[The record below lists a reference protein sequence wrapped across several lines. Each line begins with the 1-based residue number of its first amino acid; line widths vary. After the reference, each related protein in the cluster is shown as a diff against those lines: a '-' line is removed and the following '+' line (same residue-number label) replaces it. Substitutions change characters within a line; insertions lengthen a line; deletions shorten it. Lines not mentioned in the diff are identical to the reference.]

1 MSETSVRFAKK
12 RYELRQALSERMDD
26 CQMVTPDSGGA
37 TTIVDANLVDEDDYW
52 NHHSLIFYAGDNVG
66 KIRTVSDWEHDTN
79 TLTFATV
86 TTAVDTEDLAEI
98 HIKFTATRYNQVI
111 NDAID
116 MAADFF
122 LIPAVDET
130 LVLSVWK
137 KGSAGR
143 AMKREY
149 DIPAGF
155 DYIDKIIMETT
166 QTKQLIDCE
175 EVWSDVDAAVT
186 AALDDDDYQQGNN
199 SLQFTVADTISNG
212 DVIASKDLDAAVDL
226 SMYQKISFWMK
237 VTSAVAAADLELLLA
252 ADSAVAT
259 PIETIE
265 LPVIA
270 ANTWTFVRCTL
281 ATPELDTAIL
291 SIGFEYDANKK
302 ANVIKVDIIGAVL
315 EGQPF
320 FGEDGEFDHR
330 DWSIVKDTTPKIK
343 FRKDVSLTPG
353 KALRLEGQTHQ
364 AVLSEETDT
373 CAVPPEYILMQ
384 ACAMLHQ
391 SKGDATQQAP
401 AQMIADV
408 MKRKVRVLP
417 RPHAKAVKDT

>member
-1 MSETSVRFAKK
+1 VK
-12 RYELRQALSERMDD
+12 
-26 CQMVTPDSGGA
+26 
-37 TTIVDANLVDEDDYW
+37 
-52 NHHSLIFYAGDNVG
+52 
-66 KIRTVSDWEHDTN
+66 DTN

-137 KGSAGR
+137 KGEAGR
-143 AMKREY
+143 SMKREY

-155 DYIDKIIMETT
+155 DYIDKIVMETS
-166 QTKQLIDCE
+166 QTKELINCDT
-175 EVWSDVDAAVT
+175 VWSDLDTHVT
-186 AALDDDDYQQGNN
+186 AALDDEDYQQGNA
-199 SLQFTVADTISNG
+199 SVALTVAVDIDDG
-212 DVIASKDLDAAVDL
+212 DVIGSFDLDSAVDL
-226 SMYQKISFWMK
+226 SMYQKITFWIK
-237 VTSAVAAADLELLLA
+237 ASLAVVAGDLCLLL
-252 ADSAVAT
+252 DDTSGCGSA
-259 PIETIE
+259 IETIE
-265 LPVIA
+265 LPALVA
-270 ANTWTFVRCTL
+270 DTWTLVRCTL
-281 ATPELDTAIL
+281 ANPTLDTAIL
-291 SIGFEYDANKK
+291 SIGLEYNANNK
-302 ANVIKVDIIGAVL
+302 ANVFKVDDIRAQL
-315 EGQPF
+315 EGQPAF
-320 FGEDGEFDHR
+320 NEQGEFDHR
-330 DWSIVKDTTPKIK
+330 DWYIVHDTSPKIK

-353 KALRLEGQTHQ
+353 KALRLIGQTHQ

-373 CAVPPEYILMQ
+373 CAVPPEYIVMQ

-401 AQMIADV
+401 AQMLADV
-408 MKRKVRVLP
+408 QKKKVRVMP

>member
-1 MSETSVRFAKK
+1 
-12 RYELRQALSERMDD
+12 MDD
-26 CQMVTPDSGGA
+26 VVFVSPDSGDA

-66 KIRTVSDWEHDTN
+66 KIRTISDWVKDTN

-130 LVLSVWK
+130 LVLSAWK
-137 KGSAGR
+137 KGENSR

-155 DYIDKIIMETT
+155 DYIDAVIMETS
-166 QTKQLIDCE
+166 QTKELINCDT
-175 EVWSDVDAAVT
+175 VWTDLDTDVT
-186 AALDDDDYQQGNN
+186 AALDDEDYQQGNA
-199 SLQFTVADTISNG
+199 SVALTVAVDIADG
-212 DVIASKDLDAAVDL
+212 DVIGSFDLDSAVDL
-226 SMYQKISFWMK
+226 SMYQKISFWIK
-237 VTSAVAAADLELLLA
+237 ASVAVAAGDLCLLL
-252 ADSAVAT
+252 DDTSGCGSA
-259 PIETIE
+259 IETIE
-265 LPVIA
+265 LPALV
-270 ANTWTFVRCTL
+270 ANTWTLVRSTL
-281 ATPELDTAIL
+281 ANPELDTAIL
-291 SIGFEYDANKK
+291 SIGFEYNANKK
-302 ANVIKVDIIGAVL
+302 ANVFKVDDIRAVL

-320 FGEDGEFDHR
+320 FGEAGKFDHR

-343 FRKDVSLTPG
+343 FRQDVSLTPG

-373 CAVPPEYILMQ
+373 CAVPPEFIVQQGM
-384 ACAMLHQ
+384 AMLHQ

-401 AQMIADV
+401 AQMLSDV
-408 MKRKVRVLP
+408 QKKKVRVLP
-417 RPHAKAVKDT
+417 RRFAKAVKDT